1 MKIKKLHLIMIKVK
15 YHEDKVTEM
24 RVFVTTKLDKVR
36 GSPNLLKVDP
46 ESNIKVWT
54 HVVAPC

>member
-1 MKIKKLHLIMIKVK
+1 MIKVK